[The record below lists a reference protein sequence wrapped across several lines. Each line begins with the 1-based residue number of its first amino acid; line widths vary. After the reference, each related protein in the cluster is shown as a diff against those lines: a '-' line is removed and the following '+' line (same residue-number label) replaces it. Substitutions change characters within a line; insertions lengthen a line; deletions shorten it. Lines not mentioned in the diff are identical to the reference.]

1 MLHRADGLRLPAIQQ
16 VSCCLMSL
24 INEPLSRLLFSAPKT
39 DTVVGICKSPK
50 KIWHIFLHEDDHLH
64 GSVRKLMIGSVVD
77 S

>member
-1 MLHRADGLRLPAIQQ
+1 MLHRADGLPAIQQ

-39 DTVVGICKSPK
+39 DSRRHLQITK
-50 KIWHIFLHEDDHLH
+50 KDMAHEDDHLH
-64 GSVRKLMIGSVVD
+64 GSVRKHMIGSVVD